1 MPDPTSGGAL
11 AAQRADE
18 SVSVRFTRLMNASA
32 SRWGVLTD
40 PPVVSLATGV
50 FLFALLGAL
59 GRDAGPTL
67 VRALGALAAAPIAVA
82 VVASVALRGAR
93 REVVA
98 WLARQPFPV
107 ENMNAV
113 LNGLGEALEVTFAAR
128 APGAPGAAYRDA
140 SEASPAA
147 AVPET
152 AQLNAE
158 LEKVHPDVFVT
169 GGVEDARTL
178 DIRIGVV
185 DSKRNPAVTNHRRYV
200 RVRAIVERVLVPLAE
215 RYPIQSVRVK

>member
-11 AAQRADE
+11 AAQRAEE

-59 GRDAGPTL
+59 GRDAGPTV

-128 APGAPGAAYRDA
+128 APGAAYRDA
-140 SEASPAA
+140 SEASSAA
-147 AVPET
+147 AIPET
-152 AQLNAE
+152 GLLNAE

-200 RVRAIVERVLVPLAE
+200 RVRAIVERALVPLAE